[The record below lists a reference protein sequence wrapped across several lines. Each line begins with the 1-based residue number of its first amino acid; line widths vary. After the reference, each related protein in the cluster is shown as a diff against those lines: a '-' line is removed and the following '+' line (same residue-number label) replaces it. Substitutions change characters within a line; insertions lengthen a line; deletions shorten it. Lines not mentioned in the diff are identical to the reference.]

1 VRSARLAA
9 GAAAALFLAAPLVL
23 PPYPLGLL
31 LETCLFALFAMSLDL
46 LVGWAGLVSLGHA
59 AAFGLGGYT
68 LALLTLHGGV
78 SLLPALAGALL
89 LAAAWAALTGALCVR
104 GRGVGFLMLTLAF
117 AQLLHTVAYKWTSVT
132 GGSNGLAGIPRPPLA
147 LGPLGTL
154 PVQGETA
161 FYFVALTAAAAGGLL
176 LHRVGR
182 SPVGHIL
189 QGIRV
194 NEARMR
200 ALGYPVVR
208 YKVAALTL
216 AGALAALAGA
226 LHAAYTGY
234 VSPES
239 LDWVSSGEV
248 LIMVLLGGTGTL
260 LGPVV
265 GAGIFLF
272 LREVVSTLTE
282 HWMLYLGVLFMAC
295 VLLFPQGV
303 VGVLRGRRA

>member
-1 VRSARLAA
+1 MTPARLALC
-9 GAAAALFLAAPLVL
+9 AAAALLLGAPFVL

-31 LETCLFALFAMSLDL
+31 LEMFLFGLFAMSLDL

-68 LALLTLHGGV
+68 LALLSLRAGW
-78 SLLPALAGALL
+78 SLLPALLGVLVV
-89 LAAAWAALTGALCVR
+89 AAAWAALTGALCVR

-117 AQLLHTVAYKWTSVT
+117 AQLLHTVAYKWTSLT
-132 GGSNGLAGIPRPPLA
+132 GGSNGLAGIPRPSLA
-147 LGPLGTL
+147 LGPLGNL
-154 PVQGETA
+154 PVQADGP
-161 FYFVALTAAAAGGLL
+161 FYFVALSAFVAGGLL

-189 QGIRV
+189 QGIRA

-200 ALGYPVVR
+200 ALGFPVLR

-216 AGALAALAGA
+216 AGALAAVAGA

-234 VSPES
+234 VSPDS
-239 LDWVSSGEV
+239 LDWVTSGEV
-248 LIMVLLGGTGTL
+248 LIMVLLGGAGTL

-265 GAGIFLF
+265 GAAIFLF
-272 LREVVSTLTE
+272 LREVVSTLTQ
-282 HWMLYLGVLFMAC
+282 HWMLYLGVFFMAC
-295 VLLFPQGV
+295 VLVFPQGV

>member
-1 VRSARLAA
+1 MTPPRLAVC
-9 GAAAALFLAAPLVL
+9 AAAALLLGAPFVL

-31 LETCLFALFAMSLDL
+31 LEAFLFGLFAMSLDL

-68 LALLTLHGGV
+68 LAFLSLRAGW
-78 SLLPALAGALL
+78 SLLPALLGALL
-89 LAAAWAALTGALCVR
+89 VAAAWAALTGALCVR

-117 AQLLHTVAYKWTSVT
+117 AQLLHTVAYKWTSLT

-147 LGPLGTL
+147 LGPLGNL
-154 PVQGETA
+154 PVQA
-161 FYFVALTAAAAGGLL
+161 DAPFYFVALSAFVAGGLL

-189 QGIRV
+189 QGIRA

-200 ALGYPVVR
+200 ALGFPVLR

-216 AGALAALAGA
+216 AGALAAVAGA

-234 VSPES
+234 VSPDS
-239 LDWVSSGEV
+239 LDWVTSGEV
-248 LIMVLLGGTGTL
+248 LIMVLLGGAGTL

-265 GAGIFLF
+265 GAVIFLF
-272 LREVVSTLTE
+272 LREVVSTLTQ
-282 HWMLYLGVLFMAC
+282 HWMLYLGVFFMAC

>member
-1 VRSARLAA
+1 MTPGRLAI
-9 GAAAALFLAAPLVL
+9 GAAAALLLAAPVVL

-31 LETCLFALFAMSLDL
+31 LEAFLFGLFAMSLDL

-68 LALLTLHGGV
+68 LAFLSLRAGW
-78 SLLPALAGALL
+78 SLLPALLGALL
-89 LAAAWAALTGALCVR
+89 VAAAWAALTGVLCVR

-117 AQLLHTVAYKWTSVT
+117 AQLLHTVAYKWTSFT
-132 GGSNGLAGIPRPPLA
+132 GGSNGLAGIPRPSLA
-147 LGPLGTL
+147 LGPLGSI
-154 PVQGETA
+154 PVHSDGP
-161 FYFVALTAAAAGGLL
+161 FYFVALSAFVAGGLL

-189 QGIRV
+189 QGIRA

-200 ALGYPVVR
+200 ALGFPVLR

-216 AGALAALAGA
+216 AGALAAMAGA

-234 VSPES
+234 VSPDS
-239 LDWVSSGEV
+239 LDWVTSGEV
-248 LIMVLLGGTGTL
+248 LIMVLLGGAGTL
-260 LGPVV
+260 LGPVL
-265 GAGIFLF
+265 GAAIFLF
-272 LREVVSTLTE
+272 LREVVSTLTQ
-282 HWMLYLGVLFMAC
+282 HWMLYLGVVFMAC

>member
-1 VRSARLAA
+1 MRSRYLAA
-9 GAAAALFLAAPLVL
+9 SAAAALLLGAPFVL

-31 LETCLFALFAMSLDL
+31 LEASLFGLFAVSLDL

-68 LALLTLHGGV
+68 LALLTLRGGV
-78 SLLPALAGALL
+78 SLLPALLGALL
-89 LAAAWAALTGALCVR
+89 LAGAWAGLTGVLCVR

-147 LGPLGTL
+147 LWPLGVL
-154 PVQGETA
+154 PVQGDVP
-161 FYFVALTAAAAGGLL
+161 FYFVALGALAAAGLL
-176 LHRVGR
+176 LHRVAR

-189 QGIRV
+189 QGIRA

-200 ALGYPVVR
+200 ALGFPVAR

-239 LDWVSSGEV
+239 LDWVASGEV
-248 LIMVLLGGTGTL
+248 LIMVLVGGAGTL

-265 GAGIFLF
+265 GAAIFLF
-272 LREVVSTLTE
+272 LREVVSTLTQ
-282 HWMLYLGVLFMAC
+282 HWMLYLGALFMAC

-303 VGVLRGRRA
+303 VGVLRGRRP